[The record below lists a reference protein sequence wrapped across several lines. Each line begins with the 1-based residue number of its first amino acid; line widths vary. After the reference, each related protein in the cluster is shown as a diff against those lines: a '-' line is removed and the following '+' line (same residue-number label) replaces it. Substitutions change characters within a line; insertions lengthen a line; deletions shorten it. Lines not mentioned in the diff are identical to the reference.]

1 MVAPLPRL
9 LVSRASR
16 FILLGASASKLCHG
30 RVKGCDSACKALR
43 SSSTQQFHARLP
55 RCRKSSQAAATRA
68 SLTVRDRLAH
78 SAFAT
83 PPTVTRQQRP
93 GDWRWGTALYRV
105 AQRVMI
111 GCWIFFI
118 QIQNSGTNEAL
129 TEGFCGFVL
138 SSLSLSFCVSLL
150 TSCSSLLISF
160 FSSALW
166 IFGLRYFSAAIG
178 SLRCLPYPT
187 CSADCPERLCVP
199 ALWNTCQP
207 R

>member
-1 MVAPLPRL
+1 M
-9 LVSRASR
+9 
-16 FILLGASASKLCHG
+16 
-30 RVKGCDSACKALR
+30 LR

-55 RCRKSSQAAATRA
+55 RYRKSSQAAATRA
-68 SLTVRDRLAH
+68 SLTGRDRLAR

-83 PPTVTRQQRP
+83 PPTITRQQRP
-93 GDWRWGTALYRV
+93 GDCRWRTAPCRV
-105 AQRVMI
+105 AQRVII
-111 GCWIFFI
+111 GCCIFFI

-138 SSLSLSFCVSLL
+138 SSLSLSFCLSLL
-150 TSCSSLLISF
+150 TLCSSLLISF

-166 IFGLRYFSAAIG
+166 IFGLRYFNAAIG

-187 CSADCPERLCVP
+187 CSADCPECLCVP
-199 ALWNTCQP
+199 ALWNPCQP